1 MSEWMNKLSKTFS
14 DWLASLFCYSVNVF
28 QAFALNEIK
37 MGVDKVP
44 CECGTFNVTYIYLQN
59 ENEMHAL
66 KNQGTKYRHVA
77 FTNSSDVSECANNAA
92 AFAFGWANVY
102 WPKLLLVLARQKRL
116 STSSSRV
123 LGDKINGD
131 RKIEITGARNP
142 NVCYKD
148 KTAPNRFHSEVSNV

>member
-1 MSEWMNKLSKTFS
+1 
-14 DWLASLFCYSVNVF
+14 
-28 QAFALNEIK
+28 
-37 MGVDKVP
+37 
-44 CECGTFNVTYIYLQN
+44 
-59 ENEMHAL
+59 MHAL

-92 AFAFGWANVY
+92 AFAFGWANAY
-102 WPKLLLVLARQKRL
+102 RPKLLLVLARQKRL
-116 STSSSRV
+116 STSSSRL

-148 KTAPNRFHSEVSNV
+148 KTAPNRFHSEVSNVSRTSRTLGSSLGSSSNDDGDGRKATGLD

>member
-1 MSEWMNKLSKTFS
+1 MNEWISCSKRFQI
-14 DWLASLFCYSVNVF
+14 DWLLFFYYSVNVF
-28 QAFALNEIK
+28 HAFALNEIK

-44 CECGTFNVTYIYLQN
+44 CECGTFNVTYTSAKREWNACIEKSRNKIQTCGFHELLRRFW
-59 ENEMHAL
+59 MR
-66 KNQGTKYRHVA
+66 KYCGVL
-77 FTNSSDVSECANNAA
+77 
-92 AFAFGWANVY
+92 FAFGRANVF

-131 RKIEITGARNP
+131 RKIEITSARNP

-148 KTAPNRFHSEVSNV
+148 KTASNRFYSEVSKV